1 MEENLD
7 TRVFSYLDQSV
18 TSAKISSRRGTA
30 RRVVVFILG
39 GITHAEF
46 RIASEIAKD
55 PKYNNAEV
63 IVGGSKI
70 LTPNAF
76 IKDLRNLNNQSY
88 GVETTEVDT
97 QENEPLMG
105 NGLSHSTPDID
116 EGDDD
121 FLSACGRHLSQ
132 GGKFISE
139 TFGAC
144 TSNICAK
151 SS

>member
-7 TRVFSYLDQSV
+7 KKVFSYLDQTI
-18 TSAKISSRRGTA
+18 TSAQTSSRRGTT

-39 GITHAEF
+39 GITHSEF
-46 RIASEIAKD
+46 RIASEIAED
-55 PKYNNAEV
+55 TKYNNAEV

-70 LTPNAF
+70 LTPNTF
-76 IKDLRNLNNQSY
+76 INDMRNLHNQNY
-88 GVETTEVDT
+88 GVETTEGDA
-97 QENEPLMG
+97 QEEEPLMG
-105 NGLSHSTPDID
+105 NGLHHSTPDID
-116 EGDDD
+116 EANDD
-121 FLSACGRHLSQ
+121 FLSACNRHLIQ